1 MYCVSVNLTSG
12 EWLTIAQAAAKEWPN
27 ETLSRAEI
35 VRRLP
40 VEENMTR
47 FEILSG
53 REWYLFG
60 YVSVLT

>member
-40 VEENMTR
+40 VEENMNT
-47 FEILSG
+47 L
-53 REWYLFG
+53 
-60 YVSVLT
+60 